1 MKKFNSS
8 LEEFFNP
15 HECTFDARD
24 LCQSLVV
31 YANQFYNYYKS
42 SDCEIELKKEM
53 KAKARCYK
61 LRFISDL
68 KKQVIKE
75 LEPYS
80 NGSKGAYY
88 DSCIERVKEFKD
100 ACKEICYENWDDFF
114 LVLDWIKDNWSW
126 EKGEHYF
133 ERFMK
138 FSENEPIMVHE
149 FGFQD
154 YARDLGED
162 CYLGE
167 IRMNNRMGNNPI
179 LDFID
184 WEGWA
189 DFVKNDYTEVSNP
202 LNESRCVYYRI
213 Y

>member
-1 MKKFNSS
+1 MLDFNSS
-8 LEEFFNP
+8 LDEYFNSSAG
-15 HECTFDARD
+15 TFDTRD

-42 SDCEIELKKEM
+42 GDCEIELKKEM
-53 KAKARCYK
+53 KAKARKYE
-61 LRFISDL
+61 LRFIADCKKEIIKDFNHYSKCNDL
-68 KKQVIKE
+68 E
-75 LEPYS
+75 
-80 NGSKGAYY
+80 
-88 DSCIERVKEFKD
+88 KEFKD
-100 ACKEICYENWDDFF
+100 ACKEIPQHWYFEDFF

-126 EKGEHYF
+126 EKGDHYF

-138 FSENEPIMVHE
+138 FSENEPTMVHE

-154 YARDLGED
+154 YAQDLGED
-162 CYLGE
+162 CYLGD
-167 IRMNNRMGNNPI
+167 IRRGNGHNPI

-184 WEGWA
+184 WEDWA

>member
-1 MKKFNSS
+1 MKNFNSS
-8 LEEFFNP
+8 LEEFFNS
-15 HECTFDARD
+15 HEGSFDARD

-42 SDCEIELKKEM
+42 GDCEIELKKEM
-53 KAKARCYK
+53 KAKARKYE
-61 LRFISDL
+61 LRFIADCKKEIIKDFSNYSSCDDL
-68 KKQVIKE
+68 K
-75 LEPYS
+75 
-80 NGSKGAYY
+80 
-88 DSCIERVKEFKD
+88 KEFKD
-100 ACKEICYENWDDFF
+100 ACKEICYENWDELF
-114 LVLDWIKDNWSW
+114 LVLDWIEDNWSW
-126 EKGEHYF
+126 ENGEHYF

-138 FSENEPIMVHE
+138 FSENEPTIVHE
-149 FGFQD
+149 FGFEN
-154 YARDLGED
+154 YAQNLGED

-167 IRMNNRMGNNPI
+167 IRHNNRMGNNPI

-202 LNESRCVYYRI
+202 LNESRCVYYRS